1 MNYNDKYML
10 ELIRAAVFNAC
21 PTEYIEDIDWNY
33 IYNKSVEQNIAG
45 LVYCSIS
52 KLSKNLQPSESI
64 LKQWK
69 QNMISTV
76 VTMNIS
82 YSEFLRMN
90 KYIRDKGL
98 VFVGLKGCALR
109 NLYPV
114 PELRTMGDFDVF
126 VRKNELS
133 DIVRCFKEKNYTVEK
148 DLFGVVAKKDNVYWE
163 IFFSLEEEFQI
174 NTDKNNS
181 LIFDNCIELDG
192 MYVPNSTYFLAH
204 VIIHT
209 GRHYIEKGAGIRNL
223 CDIALFISKY
233 FEEIDFE
240 ILKAICKEQNYEN
253 IYCYVLNV
261 TEQCFGLDL
270 SRVDFERKNCD
281 LFLEYTLL
289 NGVFG
294 KNDNVLIRQVSLDE
308 NENTKGLRRLFF
320 PAAKTLENRYKYLKK
335 CPYLLPIAWIQRILY
350 GRFGKKVKFTRM
362 LSDINDA
369 MEFSE
374 ERLKWLKKLGL
385 NDKH

>member
-1 MNYNDKYML
+1 
-10 ELIRAAVFNAC
+10 VC
-21 PTEYIEDIDWNY
+21 PTEYIDNIDWNY
-33 IYNKSVEQNIAG
+33 IYNKSVEQNIVG
-45 LVYCSIS
+45 LVYCSVS
-52 KLSKNLQPSESI
+52 KLGEKLQPPDSI
-64 LKQWK
+64 LQQWK
-69 QNMISTV
+69 QNMLSTV
-76 VTMNIS
+76 VTMNVR

-90 KYIRDKGL
+90 KYIRDKGF
-98 VFVGLKGCALR
+98 VFIGLKGCSLR

-114 PELRTMGDFDVF
+114 PELRTMGDFDVL
-126 VRKNELS
+126 VRKNELL
-133 DIVRCFKEKNYTVEK
+133 DIVRCFKEKGYTVEK
-148 DLFGVVAKKDNVYWE
+148 DLFGAVAKKDNAYWE

-174 NTDKNNS
+174 NTDENNS

-192 MYVPNSTYFLAH
+192 VCVPNITYFLAH

-240 ILKAICKEQNYEN
+240 ILKKICKEQNYEN
-253 IYCYVLNV
+253 IYCYVLSAV
-261 TEQCFGLDL
+261 EQCFGFDL
-270 SRVDFERKNCD
+270 SKVDFERKKCD

-335 CPYLLPIAWIQRILY
+335 YPYLLPIAWIQRILY

-362 LSDINDA
+362 VSDINGA